1 MNLWYRSKT
10 STNVI
15 LAVTGGTG
23 FIGRELVRQAVGRG
37 DSVKLLTRREVRPTP
52 RVTRFRGDI
61 TTGVGLAEAFR
72 GADVVLHAA
81 GLAHQHSAT
90 VPGDFAVVNAEACS
104 RVLRVAGECGV
115 ARAVLLSSVSVYGG
129 TDPGTVADEARIPTP
144 RSPYGDSK
152 LRGETAA
159 ASEAARAGIALR
171 VLRLATVFGA
181 EDPGNVVRLI
191 RAIHRRRFIHIGN
204 GMTRKSLIHRTDAA
218 RACLAAADD
227 AAESTQYFNVVGG
240 TYTVNE
246 IASTISTIL
255 DVPLVA
261 LRIPNALA
269 AAVSLALR
277 GVPGRGNRIA
287 GSIERW
293 RSDEAYSGRA
303 FELAY
308 GFRSSV
314 GLHDGLAQEIEWYL
328 RDLASAA

>member
-115 ARAVLLSSVSVYGG
+115 
-129 TDPGTVADEARIPTP
+129 
-144 RSPYGDSK
+144 
-152 LRGETAA
+152 
-159 ASEAARAGIALR
+159 ARAGIALR